1 MTNLFGTDG
10 IRSKVGSFPLTFNDL
25 TNLGKAISL
34 WSLAKVKEPKILIA
48 TDTRISADVLKN
60 SLKSGLLQYKINL
73 FDAQILPTPIIYQ
86 LVQKQ
91 KLFDFGLML
100 TASHNP
106 FHDNGVKIISKN
118 NVKISEADEVL
129 ISEYFIN
136 QKFKDIDYE
145 NLGKEYFYFDSEK
158 NYLNDIQKYF
168 EDEFLKNKK
177 IILDCANGAT
187 STIAINIFKNFGA
200 NIITIN
206 NQPNGK
212 NINSDCG
219 STKPKAL
226 QEKVISEKADFG
238 FAFDGDGDRIAIVT
252 KDGNIKDGDEILAF
266 LSESPKYKNQ
276 DIVGTIMSNL
286 GLELFM
292 QRKSQKMWRTQVGDK
307 YVVQKLIDEKLLLGG
322 EQSGHI
328 IMLDYLNSS
337 DGIFTA
343 LSVAQEALRTN
354 NLNMDSFIK
363 FPQLIMNLQV
373 EKKKNLKEEPFASII
388 KNSEKK
394 IQPGRLVVRYSGTE
408 SLLRI
413 MVESENTEKA
423 NEMTYE
429 LLHQLKQLL

>member
-10 IRSKVGSFPLTFNDL
+10 IRAKVGNFPLTFNDL
-25 TNLGKAISL
+25 PNLGKAISL
-34 WSLAKVKEPKILIA
+34 WSLTKVKEPKILIA
-48 TDTRISADVLKN
+48 TDTRISADALKN

-73 FDAQILPTPIIYQ
+73 FDAQILPTPVIYQ

-91 KLFDFGLML
+91 KLFDFGIML

-106 FHDNGVKIISKN
+106 FHDNGLKIISQN
-118 NVKISEADEVL
+118 SVKISETDEVL
-129 ISEYFIN
+129 ISEFFVN
-136 QKFKDIDYE
+136 QKFKEIDYE
-145 NLGKEYFYFDSEK
+145 NPGKEYFYFDAEK
-158 NYLNDIQKYF
+158 KYLTDIQKYF
-168 EDEFLKNKK
+168 EPNFLKDKK

-187 STIAINIFKNFGA
+187 STIAENIFRNFHA
-200 NIITIN
+200 NVIAIN
-206 NQPNGK
+206 NKPNGK

-219 STKPKAL
+219 STKPKQL
-226 QEKVISEKADFG
+226 QEKVIIEKADFG
-238 FAFDGDGDRIAIVT
+238 FAFDGDGDRITVVT
-252 KDGNIKDGDEILAF
+252 NDGNVKDGDEILAF
-266 LSESPKYKNQ
+266 LSETQKYQKQ

-292 QRKSQKMWRTQVGDK
+292 QRKNQKMLRTQVGDK
-307 YVVQKLIDEKLLLGG
+307 YVVAKLIDEKLLLGG

-343 LSVAQEALRTN
+343 LVIAKEIIRTN
-354 NLNMDSFIK
+354 NLTMQTFIK

-373 EKKKNLKEEPFASII
+373 EKRKNLKEEPFATII

-413 MVESENTEKA
+413 MVESENKEKA